1 MNEMQKH
8 IIPEEATI
16 LDALD
21 KINRLSGGAM
31 TLVVA
36 GPEGKIT
43 GTLTDG
49 DIRRGLLR
57 GTGLAD
63 PVKDL
68 VHRRFMALHASASAD
83 ERLQTMRRAR
93 EAGIRLLP
101 EIDAGGRLAG
111 LVDLSAVRSQLPL
124 TAVLMAGGRGERL
137 RPFTLNTP
145 KPLLEIGGRA
155 IIDYNIE
162 NLARNGVKDVYVTV
176 KYLADMMRGYFSRPR
191 HGIMAR
197 CIEEESPLGTLGA
210 VSLVNLPPQGHTLVM
225 NSDLLTTI
233 DLEEMYLHHI
243 SEGAQATIAA
253 IPYTMSVPYAIL
265 TTDGPRVTGIAEKP
279 TATHFANA
287 GIYIF
292 SNSLLSRLPHGER
305 TDAPDFLLDA
315 IGRGDKVTYY
325 PINGTWIDI
334 GSPEE
339 FRHAS
344 DLMQHHRSLTKLG

>member
-1 MNEMQKH
+1 MQKH

-101 EIDAGGRLAG
+101 EIDAEGRLAG
-111 LVDLSAVRSQLPL
+111 LVDLSTVRSQLPL

-137 RPFTLNTP
+137 RPLTLNTP

-162 NLARNGVKDVYVTV
+162 NL
-176 KYLADMMRGYFSRPR
+176 
-191 HGIMAR
+191 
-197 CIEEESPLGTLGA
+197 
-210 VSLVNLPPQGHTLVM
+210 SL
-225 NSDLLTTI
+225 I
-233 DLEEMYLHHI
+233 HI
-243 SEGAQATIAA
+243 
-253 IPYTMSVPYAIL
+253 
-265 TTDGPRVTGIAEKP
+265 
-279 TATHFANA
+279 
-287 GIYIF
+287 
-292 SNSLLSRLPHGER
+292 
-305 TDAPDFLLDA
+305 
-315 IGRGDKVTYY
+315 
-325 PINGTWIDI
+325 
-334 GSPEE
+334 
-339 FRHAS
+339 
-344 DLMQHHRSLTKLG
+344 

>member
-1 MNEMQKH
+1 MQKH

-36 GPEGKIT
+36 DPEGKIT

-68 VHRRFMALHASASAD
+68 VHRRFMALHVSASAD

-101 EIDAGGRLAG
+101 EIDADGRLAG
-111 LVDLSAVRSQLPL
+111 LVDLSTVRSQLPL

-137 RPFTLNTP
+137 RPLTLNTP

-243 SEGAQATIAA
+243 SEG
-253 IPYTMSVPYAIL
+253 
-265 TTDGPRVTGIAEKP
+265 G
-279 TATHFANA
+279 A
-287 GIYIF
+287 G
-292 SNSLLSRLPHGER
+292 HHC
-305 TDAPDFLLDA
+305 
-315 IGRGDKVTYY
+315 
-325 PINGTWIDI
+325 
-334 GSPEE
+334 
-339 FRHAS
+339 RHTLHNVGAVCHP
-344 DLMQHHRSLTKLG
+344 HHRWPTGDRDSGKTHCHTFRQCRHLYIRQFAAVASAAWRTHGCSGFPARCHRARGQGDILSHQRHVD

>member
-1 MNEMQKH
+1 M
-8 IIPEEATI
+8 
-16 LDALD
+16 
-21 KINRLSGGAM
+21 
-31 TLVVA
+31 
-36 GPEGKIT
+36 
-43 GTLTDG
+43 
-49 DIRRGLLR
+49 
-57 GTGLAD
+57 
-63 PVKDL
+63 
-68 VHRRFMALHASASAD
+68 
-83 ERLQTMRRAR
+83 
-93 EAGIRLLP
+93 
-101 EIDAGGRLAG
+101 
-111 LVDLSAVRSQLPL
+111 
-124 TAVLMAGGRGERL
+124 
-137 RPFTLNTP
+137 
-145 KPLLEIGGRA
+145 
-155 IIDYNIE
+155 
-162 NLARNGVKDVYVTV
+162 
-176 KYLADMMRGYFSRPR
+176 
-191 HGIMAR
+191 
-197 CIEEESPLGTLGA
+197 
-210 VSLVNLPPQGHTLVM
+210 NLPPQGHTLVM

-292 SNSLLSRLPHGER
+292 ANSLLSRLPHGER